1 MKYLSAAVLFLLF
14 AVSFCFADEATYNK
28 YISDSAAAGYSTVQ
42 TWQLLQVME
51 VEPEKAE
58 GETAPAGT
66 KKCTYYILKNSLYKM
81 VLMKNPEKKGT
92 GTELSSGSADVLLS
106 SEGYKKPVRILLYD
120 AAKANLGLFEAV
132 FVKEQVFTVET
143 KQPVP

>member
-1 MKYLSAAVLFLLF
+1 MKYLYIFISFLF
-14 AVSFCFADEATYNK
+14 AGAFCVADEAAYNK

-42 TWQLLQVME
+42 TWQFLQVVT

-58 GETAPAGT
+58 GETAPSGT
-66 KKCTYYILKNSLYKM
+66 KKCTYYILKNSQYKM
-81 VLMKNPEKKGT
+81 VLMKNPEKTGT

-120 AAKANLGLFEAV
+120 AGKANLGLFEAV
-132 FVKEQVFTVET
+132 FVKEQVFTAEAE
-143 KQPVP
+143 